1 MDFSKDREECRVT
14 TCYEV
19 WRYSGYNRKTDI
31 YDSQELIGCDD
42 NIGSAMFLLGR
53 LSGLQQLS
61 PCGPADF
68 NAGHAKWGV
77 EFLDR
82 WGNMEY
88 WCVIAK

>member
-1 MDFSKDREECRVT
+1 MT

-19 WRYSGYNRKTDI
+19 CRYFGYNRKTDV
-31 YDSQELIGCDD
+31 YECQELIGRDD
-42 NIGSAMFLLGR
+42 NIESAMFLLGR
-53 LSGLQQLS
+53 LSGLKQMT
-61 PCGPADF
+61 PNGPSDF
-68 NAGHAKWGV
+68 NAGHARLGM

>member
-1 MDFSKDREECRVT
+1 MT
-14 TCYEV
+14 TRYEV

-31 YDSQELIGCDD
+31 YDSQELIGRDD
-42 NIGSAMFLLGR
+42 NIESAIFLLGR
-53 LSGLQQLS
+53 LSGLKQLS
-61 PCGPADF
+61 TCGPADF
-68 NAGHAKWGV
+68 NVGHAKWGV